1 MKIQADSII
10 FDLDGTLWDS
20 TATVAQAWQSAI
32 EQVDF
37 VQEKMTQAKVQS
49 ITGLQYDVIFYT
61 LFPDLS
67 EQERNTL
74 KKLCAT
80 EELEHMKK
88 FGGHLYEGLKETL
101 TYLKEKYR
109 LFIVSNCQSGYI
121 EAFLEHH
128 QMGSYFEDF
137 ACYGDAHKPKAE
149 NIREVITRNGLRAPV
164 YIGDTQGD
172 CDASAANDI
181 PFIFATYGFGTADRQ
196 DARIDKITD
205 LQQLF

>member
-20 TATVAQAWQSAI
+20 TATVARAWQSAI
-32 EQVDF
+32 EQVNF
-37 VQEKMTQAKVQS
+37 VEEKITQARVQS
-49 ITGLQYDVIFYT
+49 ITGLQYDLIFQT
-61 LFPDLS
+61 LFPELS

-88 FGGHLYEGLKETL
+88 YGGRLYEGLEETL
-101 TYLKEKYR
+101 RYLKEKYR

-128 QMGSYFEDF
+128 QLGSYFEDF
-137 ACYGDAHKPKAE
+137 ACYGDARKPKAE
-149 NIREVITRNGLRAPV
+149 NIREVISRNNLQAPV

-172 CDASAANDI
+172 CDGSKTNNI
-181 PFIFATYGFGTADRQ
+181 PFIFATYGFGTADMQ

-205 LQQLF
+205 LKQLF